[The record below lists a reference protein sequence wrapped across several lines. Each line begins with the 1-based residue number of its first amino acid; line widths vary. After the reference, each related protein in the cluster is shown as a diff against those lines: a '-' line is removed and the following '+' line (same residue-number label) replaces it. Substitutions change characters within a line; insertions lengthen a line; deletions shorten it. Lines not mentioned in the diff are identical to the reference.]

1 MKWVGYNGIVA
12 HGSNNQMKNNLMTN
26 LNNYIGKICQ
36 CKQQILYTWSDCND
50 PIKRIPS
57 NTWFVIT
64 KIEELTGVEK
74 GTLDVYLLTK
84 EGELRFTTLDEDDF
98 DQIQIVTHE

>member
-1 MKWVGYNGIVA
+1 M
-12 HGSNNQMKNNLMTN
+12 
-26 LNNYIGKICQ
+26 
-36 CKQQILYTWSDCND
+36 YTWSDCND
-50 PIKRIPS
+50 SIKRIPC
-57 NTWFVIT
+57 NAWFVII

-84 EGELRFTTLDEDDF
+84 EGELRFTTIDEDDF